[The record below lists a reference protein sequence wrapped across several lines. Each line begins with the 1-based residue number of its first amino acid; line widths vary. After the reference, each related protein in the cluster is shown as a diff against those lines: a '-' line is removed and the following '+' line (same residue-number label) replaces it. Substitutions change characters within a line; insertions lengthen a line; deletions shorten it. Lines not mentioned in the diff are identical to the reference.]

1 MFQVIYISAAVEP
14 MRPAAL
20 ERLLATCRANNERF
34 GLTGLLVYKDDR
46 FMEALEGP
54 KENVKRMYAS
64 IREDERHEGL
74 IQMVGWPVGERDFPG
89 RPMAFRA
96 DGASEIVDAGRETL
110 LAASSFS
117 EASPS
122 ADLSFRAT
130 CFGTSSKPPPA
141 SGGPERPACSP
152 SAQPAPRSS
161 SSGHAPDAPSQ

>member
-74 IQMVGWPVGERDFPG
+74 IQMVGRPVGERDFPG

-96 DGASEIVDAGRETL
+96 DGASEIVDAGRETP

-117 EASPS
+117 EASSSS
-122 ADLSFRAT
+122 ADLSFSRRMFWDFIEAAP
-130 CFGTSSKPPPA
+130 GRR
-141 SGGPERPACSP
+141 RP
-152 SAQPAPRSS
+152 
-161 SSGHAPDAPSQ
+161 

>member
-46 FMEALEGP
+46 FMEALEGL

-64 IREDERHEGL
+64 REDERHEGL
-74 IQMVGWPVGERDFPG
+74 IQMVGRPVGERDFPG

-96 DGASEIVDAGRETL
+96 DGASEIVDAGRETP

-117 EASPS
+117 EASSSS
-122 ADLSFRAT
+122 ADLSFSRRMFWDFIEAAP
-130 CFGTSSKPPPA
+130 GRR
-141 SGGPERPACSP
+141 RP
-152 SAQPAPRSS
+152 
-161 SSGHAPDAPSQ
+161 